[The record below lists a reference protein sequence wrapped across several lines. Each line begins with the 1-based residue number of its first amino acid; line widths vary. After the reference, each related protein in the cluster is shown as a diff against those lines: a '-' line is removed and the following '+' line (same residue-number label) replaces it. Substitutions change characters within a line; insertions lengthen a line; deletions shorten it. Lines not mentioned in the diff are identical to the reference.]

1 MMYENGSE
9 FVTAGG
15 LAEYLS
21 QEYKESEIV
30 SYNVYGKSDVESD
43 LGREITDEQWL
54 EFIREWEND
63 DVLNEIRA
71 QSWMLLIDNLRQEMG
86 IEE

>member
-1 MMYENGSE
+1 MVSDNE
-9 FVTAGG
+9 FITAGG

-21 QEYKESEIV
+21 QEYEEGEIV

-43 LGREITDEQWL
+43 LGCEITDEQWQ

-71 QSWMLLIDNLRQEMG
+71 QTWMLCVDNLRLELE

>member
-1 MMYENGSE
+1 MSENE
-9 FVTAGG
+9 LFLTAGG

-30 SYNVYGKSDVESD
+30 SYNVYSKSDVESD
-43 LGREITDEQWL
+43 LGCEITDEQWL

-71 QSWMLLIDNLRQEMG
+71 QSWMLLIDNLRQELG
-86 IEE
+86 IDE

>member
-1 MMYENGSE
+1 MVSDNE
-9 FVTAGG
+9 FITAGG

-21 QEYKESEIV
+21 QEYEEGEIV

-43 LGREITDEQWL
+43 LGCEITDEQWQ

-71 QSWMLLIDNLRQEMG
+71 QTWMLCVDNLRQELE